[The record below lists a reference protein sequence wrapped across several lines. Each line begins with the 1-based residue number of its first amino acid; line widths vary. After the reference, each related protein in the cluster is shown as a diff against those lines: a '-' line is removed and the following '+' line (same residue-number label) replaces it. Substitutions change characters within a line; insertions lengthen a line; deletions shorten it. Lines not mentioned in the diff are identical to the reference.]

1 MMTDKSAL
9 SIEIVVSKDYY
20 EANLTMNRPKG
31 IADNDVHEKIRE
43 ALRLKNVVYG
53 VDYEAITLFVADG
66 TDYVDRVIAHGLVH
80 VNGSD
85 AYMTPQVNFEGVAKP
100 IIQDDGTVDFK
111 NLLQVSAVKMGD
123 VLSIKTPAKEGEDG
137 ITVTGKPVKHKPGK
151 DAIWKIG
158 ENVKIGED
166 GNEVLSEI
174 DGIAKIMKDRITV
187 SQHIEIS
194 EVGPATG
201 NIYFGGDV
209 LVKGNVLGGYTVHCD
224 GDLQIQGFIE
234 GAIIMTKGNLLIS
247 GGINGHGVS
256 DIVVGGNLTAKFIE
270 NANLYVKGEIE
281 TGEIINSKV
290 LCDNKIVVKGKKGLI
305 IGGEITSKY
314 MIEANQI
321 GSKLGVITSI
331 NLGVDASAIHE
342 LKELKESIQS
352 LLILKERLKAKIPML
367 KRNVLIQPE
376 VGVHE
381 DLLKQ
386 HEDSLLSILI
396 QLEEKQD
403 RQDELMDALRNVNQ
417 GKVKIN
423 NIHPDTVIR
432 IGDSKYVIDKS
443 LSACVFSKVGDQ
455 VIAIGLEKP
464 QVE

>member
-9 SIEIVVSKDYY
+9 SIEIEVANDYY
-20 EANLTMNRPKG
+20 EASITMIRPSS
-31 IADNDVHEKIRE
+31 IPDTDVHEAIRE
-43 ALRLKNVVYG
+43 ALRRKNVVYG
-53 VDYEAITLFVADG
+53 VDYETITLFVADG
-66 TDYVDRVIAHGLVH
+66 KNYVDQVIARGIVH

-85 AYMTPQVNFEGVAKP
+85 AYITPHVNFEGISKP
-100 IIQDDGTVDFK
+100 IIQEDGTVDFK
-111 NLLQVSAVKMGD
+111 NLLQVSAVKVGD
-123 VLSIKTPAKEGEDG
+123 TLAVKTVAKEGVDG
-137 ITVTGKPVKHKPGK
+137 MTVTGKPVKHRPGK
-151 DAIWKIG
+151 DVNWKIG
-158 ENVKIGED
+158 ENVKISED
-166 GNEVLSEI
+166 GNTLLSEI
-174 DGIAKIMKDRITV
+174 DGIAKMIKDRITV
-187 SQHIEIS
+187 SQHIEVD

-209 LVKGNVLGGYTVHCD
+209 HVKGNVLGGYTIHCD
-224 GDLQIQGFIE
+224 GDLKIQGVIE
-234 GAIIMTKGNLLIS
+234 GAIIMTKGNLAIS
-247 GGINGHGVS
+247 GGINGHGLS

-270 NANLYVKGEIE
+270 NANIYAKGEIE

-290 LCDNKIVVKGKKGLI
+290 LCDNKIVVRGKKGLI

-331 NLGVDASAIHE
+331 NLGVDASAIYE
-342 LKELKESIQS
+342 LKELKESIQA
-352 LLILKERLKAKIPML
+352 LKILEDRLKAKIPML
-367 KRNVLIQPE
+367 RRNVLIQPE

-386 HEDSLLSILI
+386 HEHSLMNIEI

-403 RQDELMDALRNVNQ
+403 RQNELMDALRNVNL

-423 NIHPDTVIR
+423 SIHPDTVIR

-455 VIAIGLEKP
+455 VVAIGIER
-464 QVE
+464 V

>member
-1 MMTDKSAL
+1 MTTEKSSL
-9 SIEIVVSKDYY
+9 SIDISVSADYY
-20 EANLTMNRPKG
+20 EATITMFRPNPMPDTE
-31 IADNDVHEKIRE
+31 IHEAIRE
-43 ALRLKNVVYG
+43 ALRRKNVVYG

-66 TDYVDRVIAHGLVH
+66 KKFVDQVIARGSVH
-80 VNGSD
+80 INDCD
-85 AYMTPQVNFEGVAKP
+85 AYITPHVNFEGIAKP

-111 NLLQVSAVKMGD
+111 NLLQVSAVKAGD
-123 VLSIKTPAKEGEDG
+123 ILAIKTPVKEGVDG
-137 ITVTGKPVKHKPGK
+137 TTVTGKTIKHRTGK
-151 DAIWKIG
+151 DVVWKIG
-158 ENVKIGED
+158 ENVKISED
-166 GNEVLSEI
+166 DTILYSEI
-174 DGIAKIMKDRITV
+174 DGIAKIVKDRITV
-187 SQHIEIS
+187 SKQIELD
-194 EVGPATG
+194 EVGPGTG

-209 LVKGNVLGGYTVHCD
+209 HVKGNVLGGYTVHCD

-234 GAIIMTKGNLLIS
+234 GAAIMTKGNLTIS
-247 GGINGHGVS
+247 GGINGHGIS

-270 NANLYVKGEIE
+270 NANIYAKGEIE

-290 LCDNKIVVKGKKGLI
+290 LCDSKIVVKGKKGLI
-305 IGGEITSKY
+305 IGGELTSKY

-342 LKELKESIQS
+342 LKALKEEIQA
-352 LLILKERLKAKIPML
+352 LKILADRLKSKIPML
-367 KRNVLIQPE
+367 RRNVLLQPE

-386 HEDSLLSILI
+386 HEQSLFSVQM
-396 QLEEKQD
+396 QLEERQD
-403 RQDELMDALRNVNQ
+403 REDELMDALRNVNL

-423 NIHPDTVIR
+423 SIHPDTVIR

-455 VIAIGLEKP
+455 VVAIGIEK
-464 QVE
+464 V